1 LVDIWLEQEEDLK
14 TIIKD
19 LQAAA
24 PPGLVLTA
32 IRSIDQPQPAL
43 QTQVQSAEYEIL
55 FLDEIDPGE
64 VKNQLTVM
72 LASESIP
79 RQRRGKDYDLRPLL
93 ESLELNISSI
103 DDLHSLAMRL
113 SASPAATGRPEEVLA
128 ELGFSPENTRI
139 TRTRLILNNG

>member
-1 LVDIWLEQEEDLK
+1 
-14 TIIKD
+14 
-19 LQAAA
+19 
-24 PPGLVLTA
+24 LVLNA

-113 SASPAATGRPEEVLA
+113 SASPCRHRAPGRGA
-128 ELGFSPENTRI
+128 G
-139 TRTRLILNNG
+139 